1 MTPVL
6 DRDEARYAQTSFQIS
21 ENNNFINLKFEDNL
35 RLKKPPGIYWMQFA
49 SYKFFNNFFEKE
61 IWMFRIPSFLS
72 FILMLFFTHKLARLL
87 FYDLN
92 TMIPIAALSG
102 TIIVMFEA
110 LQATTDM
117 AYTAFSLMSYYY
129 FLKSFHEEKKYSHI
143 LFVISGLIAM
153 LIKGPIF
160 LITIAVVIV
169 FKLLDFDISIKKK
182 IIQLSNISIIILVSV
197 FLAILYNMLTEGQFL
212 QQSLINDF
220 GNKLI
225 STQESHGGIYGYYFL
240 GSFLIVFPIYPLLII
255 GIFFNFFKKIN
266 WDKNLIIILSSI
278 LLFMLSLELV
288 PTKLPHYILPVVP
301 LMAIYLSRT
310 LEFIEF
316 KWSKILLGLNI
327 VLVLALIYLDLKA
340 YEITGENRNNLS
352 FLYYGLMIIPLT
364 LNPFFF
370 TNNQSLLNIIKM
382 CSISSSFLVLI
393 TILNVIFLHKNIW
406 IGNGIENY
414 INRHY
419 ECNQNYNINITGI
432 NEPSLVFK
440 FYENFNLKSDCNIKI
455 QVSDSNNIPINDTA
469 STNQSFFNYS
479 NGKKINLNFS
489 KQ

>member
-1 MTPVL
+1 
-6 DRDEARYAQTSFQIS
+6 
-21 ENNNFINLKFEDNL
+21 
-35 RLKKPPGIYWMQFA
+35 
-49 SYKFFNNFFEKE
+49 
-61 IWMFRIPSFLS
+61 
-72 FILMLFFTHKLARLL
+72 
-87 FYDLN
+87 
-92 TMIPIAALSG
+92 
-102 TIIVMFEA
+102 
-110 LQATTDM
+110 
-117 AYTAFSLMSYYY
+117 
-129 FLKSFHEEKKYSHI
+129 
-143 LFVISGLIAM
+143 
-153 LIKGPIF
+153 
-160 LITIAVVIV
+160 
-169 FKLLDFDISIKKK
+169 
-182 IIQLSNISIIILVSV
+182 
-197 FLAILYNMLTEGQFL
+197 
-212 QQSLINDF
+212 
-220 GNKLI
+220 
-225 STQESHGGIYGYYFL
+225 
-240 GSFLIVFPIYPLLII
+240 
-255 GIFFNFFKKIN
+255 
-266 WDKNLIIILSSI
+266 
-278 LLFMLSLELV
+278 
-288 PTKLPHYILPVVP
+288 
-301 LMAIYLSRT
+301 LSRT

>member
-1 MTPVL
+1 
-6 DRDEARYAQTSFQIS
+6 
-21 ENNNFINLKFEDNL
+21 
-35 RLKKPPGIYWMQFA
+35 
-49 SYKFFNNFFEKE
+49 
-61 IWMFRIPSFLS
+61 
-72 FILMLFFTHKLARLL
+72 
-87 FYDLN
+87 
-92 TMIPIAALSG
+92 
-102 TIIVMFEA
+102 
-110 LQATTDM
+110 
-117 AYTAFSLMSYYY
+117 
-129 FLKSFHEEKKYSHI
+129 
-143 LFVISGLIAM
+143 
-153 LIKGPIF
+153 
-160 LITIAVVIV
+160 
-169 FKLLDFDISIKKK
+169 
-182 IIQLSNISIIILVSV
+182 
-197 FLAILYNMLTEGQFL
+197 
-212 QQSLINDF
+212 
-220 GNKLI
+220 
-225 STQESHGGIYGYYFL
+225 
-240 GSFLIVFPIYPLLII
+240 
-255 GIFFNFFKKIN
+255 
-266 WDKNLIIILSSI
+266 
-278 LLFMLSLELV
+278 MLSLELV